1 MDILLLKTERGLI
14 PASDSDQEKY
24 ISLKNGHTYKAKF
37 IIYRNYDFHKKYF
50 ALINCAWAYLN
61 EKTTDHFKTVEQFR
75 KTVEMSAGHC
85 DLIFSIKRKEW
96 IETPKSIAFDKMN
109 ALEFQTLYEAVKTVL
124 YAIFLKHITQE
135 EFEKNLIN
143 F

>member
-1 MDILLLKTERGLI
+1 MKMFVVNTIGGLI
-14 PASDSDQEKY
+14 PENDNDYEKKK
-24 ISLKNGHTYKAKF
+24 SLKIGAVYEVSVRT
-37 IIYRNYDFHKKYF
+37 YRNYEFLKKYF

-61 EKTTDHFKTVEQFR
+61 DKTTDHFKTVEQFR

-124 YAIFLKHITQE
+124 YAIFLKHVTQE